1 MCLNSRAALMP
12 RRGRDGAEIAPNR
25 HCNSH
30 TLLGAQALERTV
42 DEALANAGMRA
53 EEVDAVGVT
62 VGPGLEVCLR
72 VGCEGAK
79 AIAARHGKPFV
90 GVHHLEAHVLL
101 ARLACTPPPLG
112 PRPAGGRAR
121 IGGLK

>member
-1 MCLNSRAALMP
+1 MTTKVTPPFSLQKLFKASASAY
-12 RRGRDGAEIAPNR
+12 
-25 HCNSH
+25 
-30 TLLGAQALERTV
+30 AQALERTV

-79 AIAARHGKPFV
+79 AIAAALPRTF
-90 GVHHLEAHVLL
+90 A
-101 ARLACTPPPLG
+101 TP
-112 PRPAGGRAR
+112 
-121 IGGLK
+121 